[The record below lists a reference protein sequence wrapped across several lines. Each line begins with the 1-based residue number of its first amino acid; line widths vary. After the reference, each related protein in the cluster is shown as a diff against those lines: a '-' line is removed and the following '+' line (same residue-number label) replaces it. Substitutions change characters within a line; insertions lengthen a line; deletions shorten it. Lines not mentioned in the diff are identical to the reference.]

1 MKSYPYHIVWDMEA
15 LNIPVN
21 DTRNLKIK
29 LTTKHKPISYSVAAR
44 VPHVDE
50 IYKVFIDSFERVGEY
65 LKKTYI
71 SSSPKELV
79 ENLCRDLFSLQLSYS
94 KTSN

>member
-29 LTTKHKPISYSVAAR
+29 LTTRHKPISYSVGAK
-44 VPHVDE
+44 VPHVDK
-50 IYKVFIDSFERVGEY
+50 ILIGFERVGEY

-79 ENLCRDLFSLQLSYS
+79 ENLCRDLFALQLL
-94 KTSN
+94 